1 MYEFVILS
9 QLMHG
14 AAHGYLIA
22 KIINDMIGPY
32 ARLSPGRLYPLLAK
46 LEQNGLIVA
55 TTSAPSGQQS
65 DRHMRVYAITEAG
78 RLRFQL
84 LMKDTSANQGEYQK
98 LFAQKVCSFRFI
110 SLAERLYLIDHYIN
124 YCQAHSF
131 HLRAEAEDML
141 RQASRFHEG
150 RDGYLRWST
159 SEFERVVNVILHSAE
174 QWQHELEW
182 AKGLR
187 ERENSLGEE
196 TEETPEQA
204 TEGTQV

>member
-1 MYEFVILS
+1 MYEFVILA

-46 LEQNGLIVA
+46 LEQNGLIAASSVA
-55 TTSAPSGQQS
+55 PGGRHS
-65 DRHMRVYAITEAG
+65 DRQMHAYAITEAG
-78 RLRFQL
+78 RMRFQL

-110 SLAERLYLIDHYIN
+110 TLAERLYLIDHYSN
-124 YCQAHSF
+124 YCQAHTF

-141 RQASRFHEG
+141 RQAAHFQEG
-150 RDGYLRWST
+150 SAGYPRWGAA
-159 SEFERVVNVILHSAE
+159 EMERVVNVILHSAE

-196 TEETPEQA
+196 TEESSEQS
-204 TEGTQV
+204 TEGTQA